1 MLCVTLR
8 PIPVAPGV
16 LPAFLLLW
24 NGICR
29 ILPDPCPALTHLD
42 ATLRKNARGGT
53 GTVKLEARAFARG
66 PKVAQYCPATL
77 DGFAGDKSTSQVT
90 IAPSPNRECPRDD
103 PVQVPAKRQRQGQFD
118 VRPCKPAVS
127 LNPSSRGLSFF
138 RVPTTGTPNQ
148 RNRVLFLSSRQ
159 RYS

>member
-29 ILPDPCPALTHLD
+29 ILPDPCPALSHLD
-42 ATLRKNARGGT
+42 ATLTKNARGGT

-66 PKVAQYCPATL
+66 PKGRSILPCHPRRFRWRQIHIT
-77 DGFAGDKSTSQVT
+77 GH
-90 IAPSPNRECPRDD
+90 NRPITKLG
-103 PVQVPAKRQRQGQFD
+103 VPAG
-118 VRPCKPAVS
+118 
-127 LNPSSRGLSFF
+127 
-138 RVPTTGTPNQ
+138 
-148 RNRVLFLSSRQ
+148 
-159 RYS
+159 